1 MSMNIQVSVKTME
14 KGAATAKVEMTV
26 TPAETVRSVKEKV
39 AAAQLIAFP
48 EHKLVCGGEKLD
60 EKKTL
65 GDCGVTEASA
75 VEFVLEATEDSVVTQ
90 LKELLKSRDLTC
102 DELGLLYCY
111 KHGVST
117 NQALKTIGIEMKLA
131 DFIKDRKEFV
141 LEGGK
146 ISMVRDDTSLKPL
159 SVADQLEQILKENGP
174 TMEVTALCSKFIQK
188 FHVSVANVVQMR
200 PLDFIMKEK
209 TKFALVG
216 NNMVTLKEFEKQE
229 KAKQEKAKV
238 EGSALRMARSRSPQ
252 TSRAPPPAP
261 WKQQE
266 APKRRS
272 PSPPR
277 RPATQQIEQNE
288 DLYQELHT
296 KISSRSFNSRV
307 AQALSSIKE
316 IVEQH
321 CFLNVVDVV
330 KGGSVGK
337 GTAITDCED
346 AELVFFVKG
355 LPTEGHQKWMAPLLR
370 SVKATLS
377 LNFPSDLLASMDC
390 TDDSVRMDV
399 KGGLVV
405 NVRFSPAFE
414 NYVETVQALGMLG
427 PYARKPF
434 EPSFVKE
441 RTQFVAKQPGHVK
454 VTMRLM
460 KWWRDQQAWSCPLT
474 TPSDYVLELIV
485 IYAAQQCGKVAQAQM
500 IANCMSLLARFDQLR
515 VVWSNYYDPSD
526 VWSPLMLQKPLLMD
540 PVNPFTNVADPQDF
554 DARELMS
561 FASSTHFFW

>member
-1 MSMNIQVSVKTME
+1 MS
-14 KGAATAKVEMTV
+14 
-26 TPAETVRSVKEKV
+26 ETV
-39 AAAQLIAFP
+39 L
-48 EHKLVCGGEKLD
+48 
-60 EKKTL
+60 
-65 GDCGVTEASA
+65 SA
-75 VEFVLEATEDSVVTQ
+75 
-90 LKELLKSRDLTC
+90 R
-102 DELGLLYCY
+102 
-111 KHGVST
+111 
-117 NQALKTIGIEMKLA
+117 
-131 DFIKDRKEFV
+131 
-141 LEGGK
+141 
-146 ISMVRDDTSLKPL
+146 
-159 SVADQLEQILKENGP
+159 
-174 TMEVTALCSKFIQK
+174 
-188 FHVSVANVVQMR
+188 
-200 PLDFIMKEK
+200 
-209 TKFALVG
+209 
-216 NNMVTLKEFEKQE
+216 
-229 KAKQEKAKV
+229 
-238 EGSALRMARSRSPQ
+238 
-252 TSRAPPPAP
+252 
-261 WKQQE
+261 
-266 APKRRS
+266 
-272 PSPPR
+272 
-277 RPATQQIEQNE
+277 
-288 DLYQELHT
+288 
-296 KISSRSFNSRV
+296 
-307 AQALSSIKE
+307 
-316 IVEQH
+316 
-321 CFLNVVDVV
+321 
-330 KGGSVGK
+330 
-337 GTAITDCED
+337 
-346 AELVFFVKG
+346 FFVKG

-540 PVNPFTNVADPQDF
+540 PVNPFTNVADPQAHLRRQLQPF
-554 DARELMS
+554 AYGTRVRE
-561 FASSTHFFW
+561 SSRESNSHVSRPTIRLHESALNLDDGCRSPLF

>member
-1 MSMNIQVSVKTME
+1 MSMKIQVSVKTME

-26 TPAETVRSVKEKV
+26 TATETVKSVKEKV

-75 VEFVLEATEDSVVTQ
+75 VEFVLEATEESVVSQ
-90 LKELLKSRDLTC
+90 LKDLLKSRDLTN

-131 DFIKDRKEFV
+131 DFIKTRKEFV
-141 LEGGK
+141 LEGAK

-200 PLDFIMKEK
+200 PMDFIMQEKEK
-209 TKFALVG
+209 FAMIG
-216 NNMVTLKEFEKQE
+216 ASSVTLKEFES
-229 KAKQEKAKV
+229 QEKAKV
-238 EGSALRMARSRSPQ
+238 EGSSLRMARAKSPQ
-252 TSRAPPPAP
+252 VARPQRQGTPTRSRPVQPP
-261 WKQQE
+261 K
-266 APKRRS
+266 
-272 PSPPR
+272 
-277 RPATQQIEQNE
+277 IEQNDE
-288 DLYQELHT
+288 MYQELHN

-307 AQALSSIKE
+307 AQALSTVKE
-316 IVEQH
+316 VVEEKT
-321 CFLNVVDVV
+321 FLNVVEVV

-355 LPTEGHQKWMAPLLR
+355 LPTEGHAKWLPPLLR
-370 SVKATLS
+370 SVQSTLQENISADVATKIE
-377 LNFPSDLLASMDC
+377 C
-390 TDDSVRMDV
+390 TDDSVQMKV
-399 KGGLVV
+399 KDTITVAL
-405 NVRFSPAFE
+405 RFSPAFDS
-414 NYVETVQALGMLG
+414 YVKTVQALGALG

-454 VTMRLM
+454 VTMRLL
-460 KWWRDQQAWSCPLT
+460 KWWRDQQAWSCALT
-474 TPSDYVLELIV
+474 KPSDFVLELIA
-485 IYAAQQCGKVAQAQM
+485 IYASQQCGKVTQAQM
-500 IANCMSLLARFDQLR
+500 IANCMSLLSRFDQLR

-540 PVNPFTNVADPQDF
+540 PVNPFSNVADPQDF

-561 FASSTHFFW
+561 FAAKTHFFW